1 MASFDTPGAYIHTET
16 NEEVIMVPEGSLSEF
31 MMKLDPKIYRKYV
44 TINSRGKSILY
55 VKMHK
60 SLYGFL
66 RSALIFYKKLSH
78 KLEVYGLVINP

>member
-1 MASFDTPGAYIHTET
+1 
-16 NEEVIMVPEGSLSEF
+16 
-31 MMKLDPKIYRKYV
+31 MKLDPKIYRKYV

-55 VKMHK
+55 VEMHK

-66 RSALIFYKKLSH
+66 RSELIFYKKLSH